1 MMIIIMTMMTM
12 VMVLV
17 MVGVVTMMVVLVT
30 DTDGHAAAAADA
42 DADAEADVDDDDEKV
57 IVNVHGGGDVFQGD
71 ALVRTWKSGFCQPT
85 AVILRTPVA
94 RRNTTKTF
102 IDGIYK
108 TQNNRAANQPS
119 CAELHKAAASKQQ
132 RSVAFLRL
140 PNITLMSFNP
150 NQLLSHSST

>member
-1 MMIIIMTMMTM
+1 M

-30 DTDGHAAAAADA
+30 DTDGHAAAAA

-94 RRNTTKTF
+94 RRNTTKAF